1 MCVVSCRCSHC
12 RFRVPSKK
20 NCNGIKNEIK
30 KNKPAARDVSRLKPL
45 LLLLLLCCRFDALR
59 WPGVVVVTVAVVI
72 KVVKL
77 MVVAKTKNK

>member
-1 MCVVSCRCSHC
+1 M
-12 RFRVPSKK
+12 
-20 NCNGIKNEIK
+20 
-30 KNKPAARDVSRLKPL
+30 SRLKPL

-59 WPGVVVVTVAVVI
+59 WPGVVVVTVVVVI